1 MKFRRD
7 IYYYKSY
14 FQDFYNKQRTDIQK
28 KIDWVIGL
36 VRDLEVIPEKY
47 FKHIEGSDGLY
58 EIRVKVSRNL
68 FRIFCFFD
76 EGRLIIILHG
86 FQKKS
91 AKTPRKEIE
100 KAKRLMEEYYNE
112 KE

>member
-1 MKFRRD
+1 MKFHRN

-14 FQDFYNKQRTDIQK
+14 FQDFYNKQHPDIQK